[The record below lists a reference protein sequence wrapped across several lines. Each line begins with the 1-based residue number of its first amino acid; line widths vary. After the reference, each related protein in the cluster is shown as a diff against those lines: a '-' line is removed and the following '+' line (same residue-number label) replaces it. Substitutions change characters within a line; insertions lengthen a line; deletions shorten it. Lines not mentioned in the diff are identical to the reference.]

1 MIREF
6 GFTKLIVADLAL
18 LERFYVNALGLNVV
32 TRISVDEPDWA
43 LDEIVLG
50 IADVKG
56 CQLNLVQY
64 RKRERPPPGEAVIGF
79 YVKDIEAVCAA
90 AVRGG
95 GAISVPIQHLADHN
109 LFVAYISDPE
119 GHLIEVLE
127 KTS

>member
-18 LERFYVNALGLNVV
+18 LEPFYVDVLRLSVV

-43 LDEIVLG
+43 LDEVVLG
-50 IADVKG
+50 IPGVTG

-64 RKRERPPPGEAVIGF
+64 RKRATPPPGEAVIGF
-79 YVKDIEAVCAA
+79 YVTDIEAICAA

-95 GAISVPIQHLADHN
+95 GVISVPVQHLAAHN
-109 LFVAYISDPE
+109 LSLAYIADPE
-119 GHLIEVLE
+119 GHLIELLE
-127 KTS
+127 RAN